1 MNRTT
6 SFKAAALLVILLIIS
21 ASALAQARNKF
32 SGRTRTYTPE
42 VRAYSDSAIIEG
54 RISSIEAGRLI
65 VKTARGPRVH
75 LEMDDNTTILESGE
89 LVSFA
94 AMGEIALGV
103 ADLRIA
109 DQVEII
115 VERAGTRQIARIITR
130 TQGADAPVAKR

>member
-6 SFKAAALLVILLIIS
+6 SLKATALLLILLIIS
-21 ASALAQARNKF
+21 ASALAQARNK
-32 SGRTRTYTPE
+32 SNGRTRTYTPQ

-54 RISSIEAGRLI
+54 RLSSIEAGHLI
-65 VKTARGPRVH
+65 IKTAQGPRVR
-75 LEMDDNTTILESGE
+75 LEMDDNTAILESGE

-94 AMGEIALGV
+94 AMAEIALSV

-109 DQVEII
+109 DSVEII
-115 VERAGTRQIARIITR
+115 VERAGNRQIARIITR